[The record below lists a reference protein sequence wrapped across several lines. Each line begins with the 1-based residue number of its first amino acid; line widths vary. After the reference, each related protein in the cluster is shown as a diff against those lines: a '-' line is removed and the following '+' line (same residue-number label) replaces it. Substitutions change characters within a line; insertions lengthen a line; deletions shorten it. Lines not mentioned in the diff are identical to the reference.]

1 MSLPSFYFFG
11 PKSDHTTRLS
21 SKPSIPA
28 KPDSMQAVRAAVKP
42 INLLCSGPAEAD
54 EDYDNHDDDDFIII
68 RSMIMMTILTIGTV
82 PRASRG

>member
-1 MSLPSFYFFG
+1 
-11 PKSDHTTRLS
+11 
-21 SKPSIPA
+21 
-28 KPDSMQAVRAAVKP
+28 MQAVRAAVKP

-54 EDYDNHDDDDFIII
+54 EDYDNHDDDYIII

>member
-1 MSLPSFYFFG
+1 
-11 PKSDHTTRLS
+11 
-21 SKPSIPA
+21 
-28 KPDSMQAVRAAVKP
+28 MQAVRAAVKP

-54 EDYDNHDDDDFIII
+54 KDYDNHDDDDYIII